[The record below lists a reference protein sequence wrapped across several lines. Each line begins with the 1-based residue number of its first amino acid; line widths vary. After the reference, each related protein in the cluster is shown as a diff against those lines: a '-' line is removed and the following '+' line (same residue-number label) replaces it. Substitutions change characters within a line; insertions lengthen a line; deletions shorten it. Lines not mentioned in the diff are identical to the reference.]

1 MVIVLTGRMG
11 LSGLV
16 RISGVVRIGVRG
28 GVQILVHLVR
38 DIKSVNLR
46 FPYNSLNLMI

>member
-11 LSGLV
+11 L
-16 RISGVVRIGVRG
+16 VRG
-28 GVQILVHLVR
+28 GVGVVQILVHLVL

-46 FPYNSLNLMI
+46 FPYDS

>member
-11 LSGLV
+11 L
-16 RISGVVRIGVRG
+16 VRIGVGVLG
-28 GVQILVHLVR
+28 GVQILVHLVL

-46 FPYNSLNLMI
+46 FPYNS

>member
-1 MVIVLTGRMG
+1 MGIVLTGRMG

-16 RISGVVRIGVRG
+16 RISGLGVRIGVRG
-28 GVQILVHLVR
+28 GCVQILVHLVL

-46 FPYNSLNLMI
+46 FPYNS

>member
-11 LSGLV
+11 LV
-16 RISGVVRIGVRG
+16 RIGVGVRG
-28 GVQILVHLVR
+28 GVQILVHLVL

-46 FPYNSLNLMI
+46 FPYNS